1 MPKKAKNEDQLELFD
16 VQSFTRYPN
25 ILNNSEV
32 GDVLKEI
39 KDRMG
44 QIREDVDALNEEET
58 LLVLHK
64 HSA

>member
-32 GDVLKEI
+32 GDVLQEI

-44 QIREDVDALNEEET
+44 QIREDVDALNEEEA